1 MILVRIL
8 VNAVVMAVE
17 LALIAAVAWIGWRFP
32 VAFAIATG
40 LSGLALGL
48 GLERARLANEMSF
61 YLDDARPPRPIFIG
75 GVAVLEAAA
84 KGLIGGLAALLT
96 FSGTDADR
104 LGWVAVVFG
113 ICLFGGTSLLRRLRL
128 SLGARPLRWGYFR
141 LAAPLGLLFSAGIA
155 GLALLKLIPST
166 SLGELTRRL
175 VLDTPARPTIAQA
188 SELLFLFKQYFD
200 AVIVSLLATVLSRD
214 AASVAGV
221 LLSVNMLTGFVVAIY
236 AVLIAEAIRRM
247 EQGR

>member
-8 VNAVVMAVE
+8 VNAVVMAFE
-17 LALIAAVAWIGWRFP
+17 LAMIAAVAWIGWRFP
-32 VAFAIATG
+32 VTFAVATG

-48 GLERARLANEMSF
+48 VLERARLANEMSF
-61 YLDDARPPRPIFIG
+61 YLEDARRPRPAFIG
-75 GVAVLEAAA
+75 GVAALEAAA
-84 KGLIGGLAALLT
+84 KGLVGGLAALLA

-155 GLALLKLIPST
+155 GLALLKLIPSI
-166 SLGELTRRL
+166 SLGDLTRRL
-175 VLDTPARPTIAQA
+175 VLDTPARPTIQQA

-200 AVIVSLLATVLSRD
+200 EVIISLLASVMSRD
-214 AASVAGV
+214 AATLIGIVV
-221 LLSVNMLTGFVVAIY
+221 SVNMLTGFVVAIH
-236 AVLIAEAIRRM
+236 AVLIAEAVRWL
-247 EQGR
+247 EEGR